1 MRRDAPNRSR
11 PGLLP
16 INIAH
21 QAPNAL
27 VDAEARH
34 RLAGRR
40 REDAVIGTRG
50 AALGQQL
57 LQGLRRLV
65 TPKRGRPAAVLN
77 PHEAIKAEEAQVNR
91 RPKNRRTAAVLN
103 PYEAIKQGEQSL
115 AMQLQSLNV
124 EQLKDVV
131 SEFAIDSSKLALKWK
146 SRERL
151 IDLIVLTTKGRL
163 EKGDAF
169 RTP

>member
-1 MRRDAPNRSR
+1 MSAILKELFRTIVAEAERNPDFRHELEKIIGGVQPKAEE
-11 PGLLP
+11 
-16 INIAH
+16 
-21 QAPNAL
+21 AL
-27 VDAEARH
+27 VTKR
-34 RLAGRR
+34 
-40 REDAVIGTRG
+40 
-50 AALGQQL
+50 
-57 LQGLRRLV
+57 
-65 TPKRGRPAAVLN
+65 RGRPAAMLN
-77 PHEAIKAEEAQVNR
+77 PREAIKAEDAQVNK

-103 PYEAIKQGEQSL
+103 PYEAIKQGEHSL
-115 AMQLQSLNV
+115 ATQLQSLNI

>member
-1 MRRDAPNRSR
+1 MSAKLKELFRT
-11 PGLLP
+11 
-16 INIAH
+16 I
-21 QAPNAL
+21 
-27 VDAEARH
+27 VAEAERNPAF
-34 RLAGRR
+34 RQELEKVFG
-40 REDAVIGTRG
+40 G
-50 AALGQQL
+50 A
-57 LQGLRRLV
+57 
-65 TPKRGRPAAVLN
+65 RP
-77 PHEAIKAEEAQVNR
+77 KAEEAQAHK
-91 RPKNRRTAAVLN
+91 RPKNRRTAAAVN

-115 AMQLQSLNV
+115 VSQLQSLNI

-169 RTP
+169 RGPAEHLS